1 MVWSPLAQG
10 VLTGK
15 YKKGAQPPKG
25 SRATT
30 NSNPFIHQ
38 HLTDEKLVKVEQLSK
53 LADELGITT
62 AQLALAWILR
72 EPNISSTLVGA
83 SSSEQI
89 EENAQASDIKLNQD
103 TLNQI
108 EAILNGEV
116 VTNV

>member
-38 HLTDEKLVKVEQLSK
+38 HLTDEKLVKVEQLTK
-53 LADELGITT
+53 LAAELGITT
-62 AQLALAWILR
+62 AQLALG
-72 EPNISSTLVGA
+72 VD
-83 SSSEQI
+83 I
-89 EENAQASDIKLNQD
+89 ERAKHFEHHRWCQTALSK
-103 TLNQI
+103 
-108 EAILNGEV
+108 
-116 VTNV
+116 